1 MSDDIKLDYPTQQ
14 IGRIRLNQ
22 PSKRNALSA
31 QMWADLRIAISE
43 AAKNPNLCVLM
54 IVGEGEHFAAGA
66 DITEF
71 STLYE
76 TPASSAGISKMI
88 AGAMDALAK
97 FPKPTIAKIRGACV
111 GGGCGI
117 ALACDIRISDGTAV
131 FAITPGQLGLV
142 YPFADIA
149 RLIQAVGVSAAKD
162 MLYTARKV
170 DAKEAKHM
178 GLINRLVDQY
188 ELDQVVRDYA
198 LSICATSGQSNIM
211 TKKMFLAYEAG
222 QRVDS
227 AETQDIYL
235 KAFSSS
241 DFKEGYTAFME
252 KRKPDFS

>member
-31 QMWADLRIAISE
+31 DMWADLRIAISE
-43 AAKNPNLCVLM
+43 AAKNPNVRVLT
-54 IVGEGEHFAAGA
+54 IVGEGDHFAAGA

-71 STLYE
+71 STLYA

-88 AGAMDALAK
+88 SGTLEALAR

-117 ALACDIRISDGTAV
+117 ALACDIRIADGTSV

-149 RLIQAVGVSAAKD
+149 RLIQTVGVSAAKD
-162 MLYTARKV
+162 MLYSARKV
-170 DAKEAKHM
+170 EAAEAKHI
-178 GLINRLVDQY
+178 GLVNRLVDQY
-188 ELDQVVRDYA
+188 ELDEAVRSYA
-198 LSICATSGQSNIM
+198 LSICNNSGQSNLM
-211 TKKMFLAYEAG
+211 TKKMFAAYEAG
-222 QRVDS
+222 QRV
-227 AETQDIYL
+227 ETDATREI
-235 KAFSSS
+235 FSSGFS
-241 DFKEGYTAFME
+241 SDDFKEGYTAFME